1 MYSLKSGRG
10 ISPFTTFLGS
20 FALGR
25 HAAVLHQHHDEVL
38 KPVVT
43 SFPWVSLLY
52 NRADIEPERVDF
64 VAALSR
70 VGVILVLLRSIP
82 HKSGSNVRD
91 ANGVGDSQ
99 AR

>member
-1 MYSLKSGRG
+1 MAFSRG
-10 ISPFTTFLGS
+10 TVHYTPG

-25 HAAVLHQHHDEVL
+25 HAAVLHQHHDEVFEL
-38 KPVVT
+38 VVA
-43 SFPWVSLLY
+43 SIPWVSLLY
-52 NRADIEPERVDF
+52 DRADIEPERVDF
-64 VAALSR
+64 VAALLR
-70 VGVILVLLRSIP
+70 VGVILVFPRGIL